1 MPIYSKWNVYKMCKI
16 LMTDTDSLVYQ
27 IFTEDYYKDMEDL
40 KDKLDTSN
48 YPEDHPLFSKDN
60 K

>member
-1 MPIYSKWNVYKMCKI
+1 MCKI